1 MSIIKADGCAS
12 SNPNSSRSN
21 CLISPKETKRLLW
34 SPDLNYQLLLSV
46 IADETLFKAEIAAG
60 KVFVGPEIYDVR
72 NSTINEA
79 QVAQDNSGNS
89 QVTRLTSNF
98 DIGFGIKIGQCMLR
112 KLQPWNA
119 RQVQVWAVDEVSG
132 FEGNLSETS
141 TGVEYLKGN
150 LSQLVFPPSM
160 PRRVNNSDIVY
171 PTLRW
176 LVDKDII
183 DHVETAGFDISNV
196 DGVVDVA
203 ISFPTPG
210 SPASVTVSITEGC
223 NGTGIL
229 GLDTDLEF
237 LDSLSVVQV
246 PSSVTDNGDGSYT
259 AAFSPVLSSGTYS
272 VNLDALTVEVA
283 GSSAI
288 YGALET
294 PKSFTIL

>member
-12 SNPNSSRSN
+12 SNPNASRSN

-34 SPDLNYQLLLSV
+34 SPNLNYQLLLSV
-46 IADETLFKAEIAAG
+46 IADETLLKAEIAAG
-60 KVFVGPEIYDVR
+60 NVFVGPEIYDVR

-79 QVAQDNSGNS
+79 QIAQDNSGNS

-119 RQVQVWAVDEVSG
+119 RQVQVWAVDEVNG
-132 FEGNLSETS
+132 FEGGLSETS
-141 TGVEYLKGN
+141 AGVEYLKGN

-176 LVDKDII
+176 LVDTDII
-183 DHVETAGFDISNV
+183 DHVETAGFDISSI
-196 DGVVDVA
+196 DGVVDLAMTVPSA
-203 ISFPTPG
+203 AA
-210 SPASVTVSITEGC
+210 ASVTVSITEGC
-223 NGTGIL
+223 NGTAVL

-237 LDSLSVVQV
+237 LDSSAAAQV
-246 PSSVTDNGDGSYT
+246 PTGVVDNGDGTYT
-259 AAFSPVLSSGTYS
+259 ATFSPVLSAGTYS
-272 VNLDALTVEVA
+272 VNLDAVTVEVA

-288 YGALET
+288 YGALAT
-294 PKSFTIL
+294 PKSFTIS

>member
-12 SNPNSSRSN
+12 SNPNASRSN

-34 SPDLNYQLLLSV
+34 SPNLNYQLLLSV
-46 IADETLFKAEIAAG
+46 IADETLLKAEIAAG
-60 KVFVGPEIYDVR
+60 NVFVGPEIYDVR

-79 QVAQDNSGNS
+79 QIAQDNSGNS

-119 RQVQVWAVDEVSG
+119 RQVQVWAVDEVNG
-132 FEGNLSETS
+132 FEGSLSETS
-141 TGVEYLKGN
+141 AGVEYLKGN

-176 LVDKDII
+176 LVDTDII
-183 DHVETAGFDISNV
+183 DHVETAGFDISSI
-196 DGVVDVA
+196 DGVVDLAFTVISASTTNVA
-203 ISFPTPG
+203 
-210 SPASVTVSITEGC
+210 VKITEGC
-223 NGTGIL
+223 NGTGVL
-229 GLDTDLEF
+229 GLDASLEVA
-237 LDSLSVVQV
+237 DAADVQQT
-246 PSSVTDNGDGSYT
+246 PTLVTDNGDGTYVLT
-259 AAFSPVLSSGTYS
+259 FSALTPGTFS
-272 VNLDALTVEVA
+272 INLDAVTVEVA

-288 YGALET
+288 YGELAT
-294 PKSFTIL
+294 GKSFEVV

>member
-1 MSIIKADGCAS
+1 MSIIKADGCAA

-34 SPDLNYQLLLSV
+34 SPDLNYQLTLAT

-60 KVFVGPEIYDVR
+60 KIFVGPEIYDVR
-72 NSTINEA
+72 SSTINEA

-132 FEGNLSETS
+132 FEGKLSETS
-141 TGVEYLKGN
+141 AGVQYLKGN

-160 PRRVNNSDIVY
+160 PRRINNSDIVY

-183 DHVETAGFDISNV
+183 DHVETAGFDIASI

-203 ISFPTPG
+203 IEVPGPTG
-210 SPASVTVSITEGC
+210 ASVVVSITEGC
-223 NGTGIL
+223 NGSGVL
-229 GLDTDLEF
+229 GLDGNLEF
-237 LDSLSVVQV
+237 LDSSAVAQV
-246 PSSVTDNGDGSYT
+246 PTSVTDNGDGTYT
-259 AAFSPVLSSGTYS
+259 AAFSPALAAGTYS

-294 PKSFTIL
+294 AKSFTIS

>member
-1 MSIIKADGCAS
+1 
-12 SNPNSSRSN
+12 
-21 CLISPKETKRLLW
+21 LISPKETKRLLW
-34 SPDLNYQLLLSV
+34 SPDLNYQLTLAT

-60 KVFVGPEIYDVR
+60 KIFVGPEIYDVR
-72 NSTINEA
+72 SSTINEA

-132 FEGNLSETS
+132 FEGKLSETS
-141 TGVEYLKGN
+141 GGVQYLKGN

-160 PRRVNNSDIVY
+160 PRRINNSDIVY

-183 DHVETAGFDISNV
+183 DHVETAGFDISSI

-203 ISFPTPG
+203 IEVPGPTG
-210 SPASVTVSITEGC
+210 ASVVVSITEGC
-223 NGTGIL
+223 NGSGVL
-229 GLDTDLEF
+229 GLDGNLEF
-237 LDSLSVVQV
+237 LDSSAVAQV
-246 PSSVTDNGDGSYT
+246 PTSVTDNGDGTYT
-259 AAFSPVLSSGTYS
+259 AAFSPALAAGTYS

-294 PKSFTIL
+294 AKSFTIS